1 MFCKNSSP
9 LANDFSVLICVMSIG
24 LFAETIVCKRFLSS
38 KNDAQPRRI
47 YFREHDVLPF
57 KLTEAIV

>member
-9 LANDFSVLICVMSIG
+9 LADGFSVLIFVMSIG
-24 LFAETIVCKRFLSS
+24 LFAANMVCRQFPIIKKTTQL
-38 KNDAQPRRI
+38 RRI